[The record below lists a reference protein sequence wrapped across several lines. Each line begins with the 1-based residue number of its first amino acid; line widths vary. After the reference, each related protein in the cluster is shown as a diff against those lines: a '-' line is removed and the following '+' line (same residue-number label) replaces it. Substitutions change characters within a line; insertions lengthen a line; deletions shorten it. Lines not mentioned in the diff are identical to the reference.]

1 MTNDDYNNLIQRWND
16 YCDEISASDQI
27 YLNNDEAFEMLGITI
42 KQILAAQKMN
52 RYDWDDKY
60 VVLDGYANPMSFN
73 DLLEHIDLDE
83 LITYEQNR

>member
-1 MTNDDYNNLIQRWND
+1 MTNEENNLIQRWND
-16 YCDEISASDQI
+16 YCDEVSASDHI
-27 YLNNDEAFEMLGITI
+27 YFNDDEAFELLGITI

-73 DLLEHIDLDE
+73 KLEDHIDIDE
-83 LITYEQNR
+83 LTTYEQNR